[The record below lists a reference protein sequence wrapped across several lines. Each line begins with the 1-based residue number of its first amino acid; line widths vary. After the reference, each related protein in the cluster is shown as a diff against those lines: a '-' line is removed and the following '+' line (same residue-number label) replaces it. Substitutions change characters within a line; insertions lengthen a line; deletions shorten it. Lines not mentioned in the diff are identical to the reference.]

1 MSPQPISA
9 FRSFRVQLPSGA
21 VYWTILD
28 SELRIVEAADAF
40 LRHLR
45 FGRDSAESTTESYAG
60 ATALYL
66 RWCVESGR
74 AWTIG
79 ARHLGMFMVW
89 LRHAPRCPSPAGTPT
104 PVFSGPGSK
113 PVRGP
118 RRVNAV
124 LAAVR
129 EFLKYAVSSGAAP
142 AWVIDQLYEM
152 GDSRDL
158 PAKVRGEYGIPRGYA
173 KVRHRLH
180 EPDDPVDRASDEEI
194 VALVRACRSAR
205 DRLIVLLM
213 ARAGIRRGELVG
225 LRRADLHFVLDA
237 RPLGCPI
244 PGSHLHIV
252 RRDNT
257 NRAWAKSRSSRTVPA
272 DSLLIQA
279 HDQYIIER
287 AGIATAADS
296 DFLLVNLFRGHIG
309 APMRLGA
316 INELM
321 TSLSRRARLERRI
334 RPHQGR
340 HGFADNIMAA
350 GGQLDELAELLGH
363 ASPLSSQ
370 PYLHPSHQRLRKA
383 VERVPIPRLPRQG
396 E

>member
-1 MSPQPISA
+1 MSSQPPSI
-9 FRSFRVQLPSGA
+9 FRSFRVQLPSRVA
-21 VYWTILD
+21 YWTVLD
-28 SELRIVEAADAF
+28 GELRIVEAADAF

-66 RWCVESGR
+66 RWCGESGR
-74 AWTIG
+74 PWTTG

-89 LRHAPRCPSPAGTPT
+89 LRHAPRLPSPTLTPR
-104 PVFSGPGSK
+104 PVFNGPGIK

-129 EFLKYAVSSGAAP
+129 EFLKYAVGSGAAP
-142 AWVIDQLYEM
+142 AWVIDQLYEI

-158 PAKVRGEYGIPRGYA
+158 PAEVRGEYGIPRGYA

-180 EPDDPVDRASDEEI
+180 ELDDPVDRASDEEI
-194 VALVRACRSAR
+194 VALVRACHSAR

-237 RPLGCPI
+237 RPLGCPV

-257 NRAWAKSRSSRTVPA
+257 NRAWAKSRSSRTVPVDA
-272 DSLLIQA
+272 LLVQA
-279 HDQYIIER
+279 HDQYVIER
-287 AGIATAADS
+287 AGIAAAADS
-296 DFLLVNLFRGHIG
+296 DFLLVNLFRGRIG

-350 GGQLDELAELLGH
+350 GGQLDELADLLGH

-370 PYLHPSHQRLRKA
+370 PYLHPSHERLREA
-383 VERVPIPRLPRQG
+383 VERVPSPRLPRQG